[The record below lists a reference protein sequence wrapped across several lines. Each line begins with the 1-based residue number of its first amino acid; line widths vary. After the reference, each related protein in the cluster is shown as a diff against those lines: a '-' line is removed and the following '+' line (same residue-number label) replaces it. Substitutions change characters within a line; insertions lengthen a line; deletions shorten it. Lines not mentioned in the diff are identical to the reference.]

1 MYICNY
7 IYIIIHIHLH
17 IYIYIY
23 VICVFVLLVL
33 GEQTMILYIYI
44 YVYIVNMTIP
54 HEHMYIDCYA
64 VKSYIDGIITFFS
77 LLSMCSRISMAD
89 ASALTRITL
98 RPFNIALKSFTRK
111 SLMLVVI
118 F

>member
-1 MYICNY
+1 
-7 IYIIIHIHLH
+7 
-17 IYIYIY
+17 
-23 VICVFVLLVL
+23 
-33 GEQTMILYIYI
+33 
-44 YVYIVNMTIP
+44 MTIP

-64 VKSYIDGIITFFS
+64 VKKYIDDIITFFS

-111 SLMLVVI
+111 SLEKIHVHKKKNTDPDPRAFISLQLIFSLLSCATQLCELVDKPD
-118 F
+118 

>member
-1 MYICNY
+1 
-7 IYIIIHIHLH
+7 
-17 IYIYIY
+17 
-23 VICVFVLLVL
+23 
-33 GEQTMILYIYI
+33 
-44 YVYIVNMTIP
+44 MTIP

-111 SLMLVVI
+111 SLISDAFFSFHSSRFQVLGACCFFCHNSPPLVKACSLTHSV
-118 F
+118 

>member
-1 MYICNY
+1 
-7 IYIIIHIHLH
+7 
-17 IYIYIY
+17 
-23 VICVFVLLVL
+23 
-33 GEQTMILYIYI
+33 
-44 YVYIVNMTIP
+44 MTIP

-111 SLMLVVI
+111 SLDTMYEYL
-118 F
+118 

>member
-1 MYICNY
+1 MC
-7 IYIIIHIHLH
+7 
-17 IYIYIY
+17 
-23 VICVFVLLVL
+23 ICVFVSLVL
-33 GEQTMILYIYI
+33 GEQTMII
-44 YVYIVNMTIP
+44 YIVNMTIR

-98 RPFNIALKSFTRK
+98 RPFNIALKSSTRK
-111 SLMLVVI
+111 SLICLCMFYDMTNVSACKGRNTGRASHTSVYLCI
-118 F
+118 